1 MQAWYCAQSLTAQDR
16 LLSGI
21 IDTGLLNGI
30 IYHVISEVTGVEVKA
45 GECGCVFLLDRLH
58 SRVTDDLEA
67 AAENMPM

>member
-16 LLSGI
+16 LLSSI

-45 GECGCVFLLDRLH
+45 GECGYVFFFCYIDFIAELL
-58 SRVTDDLEA
+58 
-67 AAENMPM
+67 MI